1 MIVEQVDDAFEQ
13 ETKIPMTRTAIE
25 RLSVD
30 QIAWLTGEQ
39 PPTPLIIRQRKNC
52 EGNSESLR
60 PSYIEWVVTGR
71 ST

>member
-1 MIVEQVDDAFEQ
+1 VIVEQVDDAFEQ

-39 PPTPLIIRQRKNC
+39 PPTPLIIRGPQPK
-52 EGNSESLR
+52 GYLPPDDSDL
-60 PSYIEWVVTGR
+60 
-71 ST
+71 